1 MSFNTFGK
9 TAKSYGGGKN
19 IWHEITGK
27 YPVGGTISNLAD
39 FAEGTVIPAGSMVVY
54 NSVSAIVKIVKATDS
69 GDLANVN
76 GLTENDVYVDAAV
89 KSKTGNATVAVVFAG
104 TIYSSR
110 LAEEV
115 PAEVWANLP
124 EIKQFKEA

>member
-1 MSFNTFGK
+1 
-9 TAKSYGGGKN
+9 
-19 IWHEITGK
+19 
-27 YPVGGTISNLAD
+27 
-39 FAEGTVIPAGSMVVY
+39 MVVFDT
-54 NSVSAIVKIVKATDS
+54 VSATAKIVKASNS

-89 KSKTGNATVAVVFAG
+89 KSATGNATVAVVFAG

-124 EIKQFKEA
+124 EVKQFKEA